1 MFLHI
6 ILLEKEKLFLHVSTH
21 DKVDMHIVLREC
33 ELINDYLSIYKPIR
47 ILETIVICQDDEI
60 NYFVKKYMKCY
71 GIENV
76 RGGSYSNELLTVD
89 ERKFIIE
96 ETNQKLNVKK
106 LQCNIIMDILI
117 KYTEIDNWSNDEIYK
132 KLSECKKQE
141 EKYNNEKQM
150 LHNFTIGIDNTLI
163 TRMILADLKWLINHC
178 GKTIKLEGT
187 YTTTNE
193 TIERYKEIVM
203 KIKSMH
209 IIFTKYLDKVNT
221 YEPEIHLSNPE
232 LLLDQ
237 YFYHSNIEY
246 CINNY
251 DSVCK
256 YIEMCEYMTYCI
268 ICKIQEYEFDVK
280 SYPNN
285 FEISNKYEIK
295 FLESHLNECLS
306 KSGDISHQS

>member
-21 DKVDMHIVLREC
+21 DKVDMHIVLIEC

-47 ILETIVICQDDEI
+47 IIETIVICQDDEI

-76 RGGSYSNELLTVD
+76 RGGSYSNEVLTVD

-106 LQCNIIMDILI
+106 LQCNIIIDILV
-117 KYTEIDNWSNDEIYK
+117 KYKEIDNWSNDEIYK

-150 LHNFTIGIDNTLI
+150 LHNFTIGYENIALNRI
-163 TRMILADLKWLINHC
+163 ILSELKWLINHC

-187 YTTTNE
+187 YTTTDE
-193 TIERYKEIVM
+193 IIEKYKKIVM

-209 IIFTKYLDKVNT
+209 IIFTKYLDEKNI

-232 LLLDQ
+232 LLLDK
-237 YFYHSNIEY
+237 YFYHSNIED
-246 CINNY
+246 CINHY
-251 DSVCK
+251 GSVCK
-256 YIEMCEYMTYCI
+256 YIEMCEFMTYCI

-285 FEISNKYEIK
+285 FEMSNEYEIK
-295 FLESHLNECLS
+295 FLENHLNECLS
-306 KSGDISHQS
+306 KSDDISHQS